1 MADTGERSGK
11 FTRLGC
17 GNLDGIFHLLELEDG
32 ISARTNQN

>member
-17 GNLDGIFHLLELEDG
+17 SNLDGIMHLIELE
-32 ISARTNQN
+32 SE